1 MALTIYER
9 IDSLTAFPLL
19 GRPGRA
25 ADTRELVIPG
35 LPYLAVYR
43 LKGDVI
49 AVSRVLHG
57 AQKWPFSN
65 AV

>member
-25 ADTRELVIPG
+25 GDTRELVIPG

-49 AVSRVLHG
+49 EVSRVLHG

-65 AV
+65 AA

>member
-43 LKGDVI
+43 VKGDVI
-49 AVSRVLHG
+49 EVSRVLHG
-57 AQKWPFSN
+57 AQKWP
-65 AV
+65 